1 MVLDTSISGQGY
13 RQISIVLFH
22 LNCSVS
28 FDLVYLKLCFPTIG
42 ERLEV
47 FQFLKVVEMGSLF
60 PNRNSREVIGLLMG
74 IVRGCWENKYLGPE
88 ATVKDLVSMSFA

>member
-47 FQFLKVVEMGSLF
+47 FQFLKVVEVGSLF